1 MQFLRSFRVRLKHI
15 VRTTGWDILQLA
27 GKFVRVL
34 GINPWYVTHEPPPT
48 FGLRS
53 TSPQGMGSAPDLFH
67 GVNGTLAELAYWKLL
82 GTKRLLL
89 QKQQKPFARPCYPS
103 FDVRLQN
110 PVYVYLQVADFR
122 RWEGPDVCS
131 TEVDKVVAT

>member
-1 MQFLRSFRVRLKHI
+1 MLTTLVPTSSEDLRPCWCACLAPCPLCECLYAFLRSFRVRLKHI

-34 GINPWYVTHEPPPT
+34 GINSWYVTHEPPPT

-89 QKQQKPFARPCYPS
+89 AKTTKAFGKALLSQF
-103 FDVRLQN
+103 
-110 PVYVYLQVADFR
+110 
-122 RWEGPDVCS
+122 
-131 TEVDKVVAT
+131 

>member
-53 TSPQGMGSAPDLFH
+53 TSPQGMGSAPDLLL

-89 QKQQKPFARPCYPS
+89 AKTTKAFGKAVLSQF
-103 FDVRLQN
+103 
-110 PVYVYLQVADFR
+110 
-122 RWEGPDVCS
+122 
-131 TEVDKVVAT
+131 